1 MKKQTLGVILLIILA
16 MLPAVRA
23 LAIPGFYTSHD
34 GVTHTARIANFSL
47 ALAEGQIPPRLAPKL
62 FGGFGF
68 PIFIFIYPLPY
79 LLGSLIH
86 AAGIPFTD
94 SFEIVIG
101 TSFLIS
107 ALTMFF
113 FIKELF
119 GLWPA
124 FISALFYT
132 WAPYRLSQIYVRGAV
147 AENFAYLFVPIV
159 LLSLLR
165 LSKKPE
171 LKWTTVGSLSFAGM
185 LLSHQLVSLM
195 FLPVF
200 ACFGLVFLFQSNDKK
215 SYIRHAFFMTLLGL
229 FTSAYIYV
237 PALFERSFLHF
248 DELMNYYSDHFVTL
262 KQLMHSPWSYGFS
275 MPGTLADDMS
285 FQIGL
290 THLLVVAVS
299 AIFFAWLFVKN
310 KKKIWKDAS
319 NRIGLVS
326 LVIFT
331 ISVILMLDYPVVR
344 AIWKYTPALSMLDFP
359 WRLLGVSVFASSM
372 LVAYLTRV
380 LKNKLIFFVFLFFV
394 FFANRNHLR
403 INQTFLLDDAYFL
416 TYDQT
421 ATWRNEF
428 LPIWRITN
436 KLQNLER
443 VVRVRKGD
451 VLIESSQVKTLKL
464 MLRTQS
470 EVGGKIVIPR
480 LYFPGWTVRIDGQLQ
495 KLNESFKITNN
506 VDIQPESRPNVDD
519 SGLIEVS
526 VPKGRHEIEVIFSET
541 PIRKLGFIFSI
552 AGVVTTLG
560 LILEGRIRAI
570 VQAPKTMRRRR
581 GT

>member
-1 MKKQTLGVILLIILA
+1 
-16 MLPAVRA
+16 
-23 LAIPGFYTSHD
+23 
-34 GVTHTARIANFSL
+34 
-47 ALAEGQIPPRLAPKL
+47 
-62 FGGFGF
+62 
-68 PIFIFIYPLPY
+68 
-79 LLGSLIH
+79 
-86 AAGIPFTD
+86 
-94 SFEIVIG
+94 
-101 TSFLIS
+101 
-107 ALTMFF
+107 
-113 FIKELF
+113 
-119 GLWPA
+119 
-124 FISALFYT
+124 
-132 WAPYRLSQIYVRGAV
+132 
-147 AENFAYLFVPIV
+147 
-159 LLSLLR
+159 
-165 LSKKPE
+165 
-171 LKWTTVGSLSFAGM
+171 
-185 LLSHQLVSLM
+185 
-195 FLPVF
+195 
-200 ACFGLVFLFQSNDKK
+200 
-215 SYIRHAFFMTLLGL
+215 
-229 FTSAYIYV
+229 
-237 PALFERSFLHF
+237 
-248 DELMNYYSDHFVTL
+248 
-262 KQLMHSPWSYGFS
+262 

>member
-16 MLPAVRA
+16 MLPALRA
-23 LAIPGFYTSHD
+23 LAIPGFFTSHD
-34 GVTHTARIANFSL
+34 GGTHTARIANFSM

-86 AAGIPFTD
+86 AAGTPFTD

-101 TSFLIS
+101 TSFLLS
-107 ALTMFF
+107 AITMFF
-113 FIKELF
+113 FTKDLF

-124 FISALFYT
+124 FLSALFYT
-132 WAPYRLSQIYVRGAV
+132 WAPYRFSQMYVRGAF
-147 AENFAYLFVPIV
+147 AESFAYVFVPLV

-165 LSKKPE
+165 VSKKPE
-171 LKWTTVGSLSFAGM
+171 LKWVAVGSLSFAGM

-200 ACFGLVFLFQSNDKK
+200 ACFGLVFLVQSDAKK
-215 SYIRHAFFMTLLGL
+215 SYIKHAFFITLLGIL
-229 FTSAYIYV
+229 TSAYIYV

-248 DELMNYYSDHFVTL
+248 DELINYYADHFVTL
-262 KQLMHSPWSYGFS
+262 EQLIHSPWSYGFS

-290 THLLVVAVS
+290 THLLVVAIA
-299 AIFFAWLFVKN
+299 AIFFAWLCVKN
-310 KKKIWKDAS
+310 KRKIWKDAA
-319 NRIGLVS
+319 NRIGFVS
-326 LVIFT
+326 LMIFT
-331 ISVILMLDYPVVR
+331 ISVILMLDNPAVR
-344 AIWKYTPALSMLDFP
+344 FIWKYVPALSMLDFP
-359 WRLLGVSVFASSM
+359 WRLLGISVFASSM
-372 LVAYLTRV
+372 LVAYLTRA
-380 LKNKLIFFVFLFFV
+380 LRNRLIFFVLLFFV

-403 INQTFLLDDAYFL
+403 INQTLLLDDAYFL

-443 VVRVRKGD
+443 DVRVREGD
-451 VLIESSQVKTLKL
+451 VSIESSQVKTQKL
-464 MLRTQS
+464 ILRTQS
-470 EVGGKIVIPR
+470 EEGGKIVIPR
-480 LYFPGWTVRIDGQLQ
+480 MYFPGWTVRIDNKLQ
-495 KLNESFKITNN
+495 KLNESFKITNAD
-506 VDIQPESRPNVDD
+506 DIQPESRPNVDD

-526 VPKGRHEIEVIFSET
+526 VPNGRHEIEVLFSET
-541 PIRKLGFIFSI
+541 PIRKLGFICTIVGF
-552 AGVVTTLG
+552 VTTLG
-560 LILEGRIRAI
+560 LVLLGSRTSVRTPIA
-570 VQAPKTMRRRR
+570 MRGRR